1 MSSRARCRALL
12 PLLIL
17 AAAARAA
24 GQNSGAP
31 PPQSSD
37 QTPPEA
43 APPRR
48 PPEGSIII
56 DLPSADT
63 IPEGS
68 LQFWINHRFDQPVQ
82 DSDIHSIYSFFSP
95 AHVGL
100 GLSYAPTS
108 RIEAGFFRAP
118 DLEDYEVFAKAR
130 LYGPAGGPFAASLR
144 VGGDFRTARG
154 LEERESFFAQ
164 AILAFTFASRVRLTA
179 VPTYVSK
186 NAAPFSPSP
195 LDKDVWNVPIA
206 LSIAITRSI
215 NLQGEMVPRMESPG
229 IGWIAAI
236 EKTVLRHRFSFTVG
250 NLQSTSVDQYVR
262 WNPAFVGGSVKDV
275 HFGFNITRLWKIK

>member
-1 MSSRARCRALL
+1 MTRRRR
-12 PLLIL
+12 PVWLLICFL
-17 AAAARAA
+17 VVAAAGRAA
-24 GQNSGAP
+24 GEEPAPAP
-31 PPQSSD
+31 PP
-37 QTPPEA
+37 PV
-43 APPRR
+43 R

-56 DLPSADT
+56 DLPSVETTPD
-63 IPEGS
+63 GS

-100 GLSYAPTS
+100 GLSYAPTP

-130 LYGPAGGPFAASLR
+130 LYGSSAGPFQASLR
-144 VGGDFRTARG
+144 LGGDFRTARG

-164 AILAFTFASRVRLTA
+164 AIVAFTFASRVRLTA

-186 NAAPFSPSP
+186 NAAPFSPVP
-195 LDKDVWNVPIA
+195 LDKDVWNVPVA

-215 NLQGEMVPRMESPG
+215 NVQGEMVPRMESPG

-236 EKTVLRHRFSFTVG
+236 EKTVLRHRFAFTVG
-250 NLQSTSVDQYVR
+250 NMQSTSVDQYVR
-262 WNPAFVGGSVKDV
+262 WNPAFIGASVKDV
-275 HFGFNITRLWKIK
+275 HFGFNITRLWKIR

>member
-1 MSSRARCRALL
+1 MRRRRRPEWLLVLFLVIVPARRG
-12 PLLIL
+12 
-17 AAAARAA
+17 A
-24 GQNSGAP
+24 GEEPAP
-31 PPQSSD
+31 PP
-37 QTPPEA
+37 PPV
-43 APPRR
+43 R

-56 DLPSADT
+56 DLPSVET
-63 IPEGS
+63 IPDGS

-130 LYGPAGGPFAASLR
+130 LYGSSAGPFQASLR
-144 VGGDFRTARG
+144 LGGDFRTARG

-164 AILAFTFASRVRLTA
+164 AILAVTVASRVRLTA

-186 NAAPFSPSP
+186 NAALTSPVP
-195 LDKDVWNVPIA
+195 LGKNAWNVPVA

-215 NLQGEMVPRMESPG
+215 NVQGEIVPRMESPG
-229 IGWIAAI
+229 IGWITAI

-250 NLQSTSVDQYVR
+250 NMQSTSVDQYVR
-262 WNPAFVGGSVKDV
+262 WNPAFIGASVKDV
-275 HFGFNITRLWKIK
+275 HFGFNITRLWKIR